1 MINKVVQFN
10 RESRNATPTDLV
22 TVKECAINAQCSKDY
37 IYDLINSGKLKEYKR
52 GYKKVSY
59 SEAIRVMEG

>member
-1 MINKVVQFN
+1 MSKVIQLKP
-10 RESRNATPTDLV
+10 ATPDDLM
-22 TVKECAINAQCSKDY
+22 TVRECAFQAKCSRDY

-59 SEAIRVMEG
+59 SEAIRVMES

>member
-1 MINKVVQFN
+1 MINKVVKF
-10 RESRNATPTDLV
+10 EKKSIVTPDDLM
-22 TVKECAINAQCSKDY
+22 TVRECAEIAQCSKDF
-37 IYDLINSGKLKEYKR
+37 IYDLINSGRLREYKR